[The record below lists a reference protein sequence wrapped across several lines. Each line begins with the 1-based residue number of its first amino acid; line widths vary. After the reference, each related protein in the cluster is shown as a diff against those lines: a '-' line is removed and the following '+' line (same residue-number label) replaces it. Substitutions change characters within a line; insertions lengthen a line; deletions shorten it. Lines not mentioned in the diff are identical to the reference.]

1 MTAIREGFTEQ
12 YQELIRVLG
21 KEYVGSNVESSFDFI
36 TIASAGVNAKV
47 ISNFKNYFNISKE
60 QTAEFL
66 NISEA
71 TLYRWL
77 RSDKKLERNYSIQ
90 LFELTNL
97 FLYGVEVFENTNN
110 FFKWLDLPNVALG
123 GLIPRE
129 LLDMPGGIEKV
140 RNLLGRIEYG
150 VYS

>member
-1 MTAIREGFTEQ
+1 MTVIREDFTKQ
-12 YQELIRVLG
+12 YQEFINVLG
-21 KEYVGSNVESSFDFI
+21 KEYVGDSVESPFDFI
-36 TIASAGVNAKV
+36 TIASAGVGANV

-97 FLYGVEVFENTNN
+97 FLFGAEVFENTDN

-129 LLDMPGGIEKV
+129 LLDMPSGIDKV